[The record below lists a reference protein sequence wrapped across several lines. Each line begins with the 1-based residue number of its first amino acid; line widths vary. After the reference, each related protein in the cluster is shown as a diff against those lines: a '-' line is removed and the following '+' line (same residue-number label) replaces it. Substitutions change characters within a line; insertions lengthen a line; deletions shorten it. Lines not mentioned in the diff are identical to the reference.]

1 MKSEE
6 LKERSRQLSL
16 RCVELGSSLSGSP
29 LADHIRG
36 ELFKWSSSA
45 AANCRIAFIE
55 ETRGEFAADLNAA
68 IEGMEKSWFWMDML
82 IEHALADDAEVEDLV
97 AEARFLANVLRNLRK
112 SIEQWSR
119 PSRN

>member
-1 MKSEE
+1 
-6 LKERSRQLSL
+6 
-16 RCVELGSSLSGSP
+16 
-29 LADHIRG
+29 
-36 ELFKWSSSA
+36 
-45 AANCRIAFIE
+45 
-55 ETRGEFAADLNAA
+55 
-68 IEGMEKSWFWMDML
+68 ML